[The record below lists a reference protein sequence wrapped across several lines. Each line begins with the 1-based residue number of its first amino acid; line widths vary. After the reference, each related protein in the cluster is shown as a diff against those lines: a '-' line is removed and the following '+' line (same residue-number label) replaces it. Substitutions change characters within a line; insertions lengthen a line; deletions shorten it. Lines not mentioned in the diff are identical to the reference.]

1 MTQDCNSALF
11 CLCIA
16 DTLTQMRRTIQY
28 RDKTMERYEYPHTE
42 RVLLVSLFHSKKPLL
57 PIDEKKRYPS
67 IAIASFVS
75 QFDSHILVIR
85 ISPDGSYV
93 PFSSPIHA

>member
-1 MTQDCNSALF
+1 MTQDCNPVLF
-11 CLCIA
+11 DSRVA

-28 RDKTMERYEYPHTE
+28 RDKTMKTYEYQHTE
-42 RVLLVSLFHSKKPLL
+42 RVLLVSLAHSKKPLL
-57 PIDEKKRYPS
+57 PIDEKNRYPS

-93 PFSSPIHA
+93 PFFSPIHV